1 MTLLAVYITNIEAG
15 NAQPPIE
22 QTSQGFSHEKLD
34 RVLKRHV
41 TNGKVDYA
49 SLKKDDLFPL
59 YLEELAN
66 ADLSKLGSPEEKV
79 AFWIN
84 AYNAYT
90 LKLIADNYP
99 IKSIKDLSFLGT
111 LIINSP
117 WKKRFCTVAGKAY
130 TLDEIEHDILRGELG
145 ETSVHFAVVCASNSC
160 PILRSEAYT
169 ASALKDQLQEQTQ
182 TFLQD
187 TLRNQ
192 FKWEGKTL
200 YLSRIFDWYES
211 DFREKYGSVTKFLA
225 QYFTDEQRTMLER
238 GEVKIE
244 YLDYDWDL
252 NEQKK
257 Q

>member
-1 MTLLAVYITNIEAG
+1 
-15 NAQPPIE
+15 
-22 QTSQGFSHEKLD
+22 SHEKFD
-34 RVLKRHV
+34 TVLKRHV
-41 TNGKVDYA
+41 KDGKVDYA
-49 SLKKDDLFPL
+49 SLKKDDLFPA

-90 LKLIADNYP
+90 LRLIADNYP

-117 WKKRFCTVAGKAY
+117 WKKRFCTVAGTEY

-145 ETSVHFAVVCASNSC
+145 ETGVHFAVVCASNSC
-160 PILRSEAYT
+160 PILRSEAYS
-169 ASALKDQLQEQTQ
+169 ASALKEQLQEQTQ

-211 DFREKYGSVTKFLA
+211 DFRKKYGSVTNFLA
-225 QYFTDEQRTMLER
+225 QYFTDEERALLER

-244 YLDYDWDL
+244 YLEYDWSL

-257 Q
+257 